1 MTTVRRGF
9 AIRLLAVTIDV
20 LLGILVAVLLSR
32 TLGWYF
38 AGRSVVM
45 LSIGSPD
52 TFWRGPIPMV
62 LGYFG
67 TVVYG
72 LPFAMLVVLLP
83 EALFGAAPGK
93 WILALRVTARDGAP
107 ASARSRWVRWIA
119 KCSGLWLMV
128 LALILGSGVLAGV
141 AVAAGVA
148 ALAGSFLAIGRRRE
162 ALHDRLAGTAVCS
175 TGGAPR

>member
-1 MTTVRRGF
+1 MTTVPRGF
-9 AIRLLAVTIDV
+9 AIRSLAATMDV
-20 LLGILVAVLLSR
+20 LLGVVVAVLLWR

-62 LGYFG
+62 LGLFG

-72 LPFAMLVVLLP
+72 LPFAVLLVLLP
-83 EALFGAAPGK
+83 EALFGAGPGK
-93 WILALRVTARDGAP
+93 WILALRVTTADGAP
-107 ASARSRWVRWIA
+107 ASAQSRWLRWIA

-128 LALILGSGVLAGV
+128 LALVVGSSVLAGV
-141 AVAAGVA
+141 AVAAGVVT
-148 ALAGSFLAIGRRRE
+148 LAGFFLAIGRRRE

-175 TGGAPR
+175 T